1 MLQEETL
8 TFTNGLSQEIDIQK
22 QEMQYAIVTDAND
35 NEIDRLDLY
44 FVVVTPDCPDCP
56 DCTCATLQPSN
67 IYSYENST
75 MTVGEQIAVF
85 SFGDSIPEFDYET
98 DGDTSYDYIYEDSV
112 DPNGN
117 YKVLRVKLN
126 QQAIDNKQAFENTT
140 TYKNIIFKE
149 KGTNNV
155 IAVGTF
161 IYRYMPSTGVL
172 LDKRPF
178 TVFNGGYI
186 QKESGKGWVAEIEE
200 FNDGNFN
207 LCAMALPELEFTGG
221 NSYAIMFYSH
231 NVRYIDSD
239 GTEISPDEYYIELHV
254 IIKRTDGTHLTVT
267 IIPDI
272 EYGLIKTGSTIT
284 ASGSNEK
291 ILSIRLHVSR
301 KGNTPQR
308 NGKMRFE
315 KISAAVMKQ
324 F

>member
-44 FVVVTPDCPDCP
+44 FVVVSPDCP

-67 IYSYENST
+67 IYNYENSS
-75 MTVGEQIAVF
+75 MTIGEQIAVF
-85 SFGDSIPEFDYET
+85 SFGDAIPEFDYET
-98 DGDTSYDYIYEDSV
+98 DGDTSYDYVYEDSA

-126 QQAIDNKQAFENTT
+126 QQAIDNKQSFENTT
-140 TYKNIIFKE
+140 TYKNIVFKE

-161 IYRYMPSTGVL
+161 IYRYMSSTGVL
-172 LDKRPF
+172 LDKQPVI
-178 TVFNGGYI
+178 VFNSGYI
-186 QKESGKGWVAEIEE
+186 QKESGAGWVAEIEE
-200 FNDGNFN
+200 YSDGTFG
-207 LCAMALPELEFTGG
+207 LCAITLPELEYTYGK
-221 NSYAIMFYSH
+221 SYAIMFCAA
-231 NVRYIDSD
+231 NVRYIDDD
-239 GTEISPDEYYIELHV
+239 GNGFSFTEYTLTLDV
-254 IIKRTDGTHLTVT
+254 VVRKTDGSLF
-267 IIPDI
+267 
-272 EYGLIKTGSTIT
+272 TIT
-284 ASGSNEK
+284 ITPVVNNGILSASSILTADGENEK
-291 ILSIRLHVSR
+291 ITEIYLHVAR
-301 KGNTPQR
+301 KDNTPQR

-315 KISAAVMKQ
+315 KISAAVIKQ